1 MWSCNVFPLF
11 SALAEYSSQTHYS
24 ARIERK
30 EIILLTLKII
40 DRMTD
45 PL

>member
-1 MWSCNVFPLF
+1 MLSYNVFPLF
-11 SALAEYSSQTHYS
+11 SSALADTDTRYS
-24 ARIERK
+24 AARREGK

-40 DRMTD
+40 DRMTA

>member
-1 MWSCNVFPLF
+1 MLSYNVFPLF
-11 SALAEYSSQTHYS
+11 SALADTDTRYS
-24 ARIERK
+24 AARGEGK

-40 DRMTD
+40 DRMTA